1 MAINVDPVLV
11 ALCRRDEWMA
21 LRDRARRAAAQGDA
35 QAGFV
40 AAWMEQMLAK
50 HPAPSPA
57 PSTPPPHDAA
67 AHTAASARD

>member
-40 AAWMEQMLAK
+40 AAWTEQMLAK
-50 HPAPSPA
+50 HPTPHLPA
-57 PSTPPPHDAA
+57 STPLRRDAA